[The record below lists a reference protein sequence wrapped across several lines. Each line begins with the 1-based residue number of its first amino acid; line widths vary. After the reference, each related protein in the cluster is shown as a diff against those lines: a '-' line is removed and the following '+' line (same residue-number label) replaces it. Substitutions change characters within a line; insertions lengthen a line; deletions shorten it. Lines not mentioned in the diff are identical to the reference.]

1 MAGVNWTSSSIQ
13 SFFQTSLNQST
24 TGINSLYSLLGDKA
38 LIKSGS
44 YHKLMDAYV
53 KKVKSESDTTSSS
66 EDSTSTAKATE
77 QNTTT
82 YDSTG
87 TKTSTLS
94 TDSIIDTLV

>member
-1 MAGVNWTSSSIQ
+1 MAGIQWTSSSIQ

-24 TGINSLYSLLGDKA
+24 SGINSLYSLLSDKS
-38 LIKSGS
+38 LIQSGS

-53 KKVKSESDTTSSS
+53 KKLKSSSDSSESSSTSSTS
-66 EDSTSTAKATE
+66 STS
-77 QNTTT
+77 TT

-87 TKTSTLS
+87 TKSTTVS